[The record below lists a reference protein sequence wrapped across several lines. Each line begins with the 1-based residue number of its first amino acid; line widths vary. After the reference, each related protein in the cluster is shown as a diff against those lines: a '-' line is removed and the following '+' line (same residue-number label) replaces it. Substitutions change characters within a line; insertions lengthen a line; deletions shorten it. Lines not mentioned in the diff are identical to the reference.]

1 MLQKVK
7 KPMVDRRIFFSDSSG
22 SFSLFSESSSAG
34 FAMHSTLFLFSQF
47 SRDVSLLNASDARCL
62 TPPFRRLYLIQ
73 LFALFFIL
81 IPTRFRALFHAL
93 FLILIPALFLCF
105 VNDFIASVPKM
116 SGGVLSTLES
126 ASRKVKEQEKG
137 G

>member
-81 IPTRFRALFHAL
+81 ITALFLAL
-93 FLILIPALFLCF
+93 FLILIPSLFLCF